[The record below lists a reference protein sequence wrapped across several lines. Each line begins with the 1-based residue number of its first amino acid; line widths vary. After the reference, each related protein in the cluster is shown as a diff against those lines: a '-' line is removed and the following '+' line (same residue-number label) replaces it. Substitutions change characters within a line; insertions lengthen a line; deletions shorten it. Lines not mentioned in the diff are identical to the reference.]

1 MLSGLLSGPTATLR
15 PALLSRW
22 LGGGCCGTTPLR
34 LGRRCRR
41 RTGSG
46 AHRQWGDTVCFAV
59 SGECPI
65 APIHPDGW
73 CGSHSSGGHWAY
85 AHHYQPN
92 QHRYT
97 SPIKYVPFL
106 IISDRVSTSVS
117 SCVHPSSFFS
127 CRDYAAYRIERFN
140 EKVVNCCGFSNDA
153 KPRFSWLQCYL
164 LCTIQQYSWRFL
176 FSANKNRGI

>member
-1 MLSGLLSGPTATLR
+1 MTPMGDVVHIHLADIGLMHI
-15 PALLSRW
+15 
-22 LGGGCCGTTPLR
+22 TT
-34 LGRRCRR
+34 
-41 RTGSG
+41 S
-46 AHRQWGDTVCFAV
+46 
-59 SGECPI
+59 
-65 APIHPDGW
+65 
-73 CGSHSSGGHWAY
+73 
-85 AHHYQPN
+85 AHHYQLN

-140 EKVVNCCGFSNDA
+140 EKVVNCCGSSNDA
-153 KPRFSWLQCYL
+153 KSRFGWLQCNL

-176 FSANKNRGI
+176 FSANKNRGIQKGTQAMSSKRWYRM